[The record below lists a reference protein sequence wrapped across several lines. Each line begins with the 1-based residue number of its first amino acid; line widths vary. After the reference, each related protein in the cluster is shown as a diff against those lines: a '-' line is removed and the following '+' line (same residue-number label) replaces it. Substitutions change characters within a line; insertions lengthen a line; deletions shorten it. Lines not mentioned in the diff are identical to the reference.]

1 MSNQVP
7 NKNKLTPKER
17 IFCNIYFSN
26 NFNGIEAAKE
36 AGYSEK
42 SAAGIASNILK
53 RDRVQEYL
61 QELENSK
68 SRTAVL
74 TKEWVLAEAV
84 DLYLLAKQEK
94 AFAPASR
101 LLGMMGA
108 EVGVLQENKQINQT
122 VTVEHML
129 GNIPKG
135 IETPLK
141 QIN

>member
-1 MSNQVP
+1 MSNEVP

-53 RDRVQEYL
+53 RDRVQAYL
-61 QELENSK
+61 QELESSK
-68 SRTAVL
+68 SRSVVL

-122 VTVEHML
+122 VTVEHLL
-129 GNIPKG
+129 GSIPKG
-135 IETPLK
+135 IEQPLK